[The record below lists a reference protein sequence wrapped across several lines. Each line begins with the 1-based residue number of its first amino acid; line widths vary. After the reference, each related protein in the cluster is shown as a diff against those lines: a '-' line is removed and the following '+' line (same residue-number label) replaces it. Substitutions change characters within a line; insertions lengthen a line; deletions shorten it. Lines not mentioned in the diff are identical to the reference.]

1 MLVPPIRTQL
11 TVVHSWQ
18 SHKAGNRTRLTAL
31 LGSSGSPMPPLAHRH
46 SARAPTRSLSAF
58 PLRALQ
64 ICMPLNGQSPV
75 YPPIAGRTA
84 PCRCTQTA
92 YACHVRNCLFIHHGM
107 RAQYPIFQ
115 CSKNALKQFC
125 LNPTIF
131 PDIYNQALPIPPY
144 RNCILSAPICMP
156 DSREEV
162 THRLISESRR
172 A

>member
-1 MLVPPIRTQL
+1 MDTHLMLVPPIRTQL

-107 RAQYPIFQ
+107 RAQYPNFNAAKTRSNNFALILRYFQ
-115 CSKNALKQFC
+115 IY
-125 LNPTIF
+125 TIK
-131 PDIYNQALPIPPY
+131 LSPY
-144 RNCILSAPICMP
+144 RPIG
-156 DSREEV
+156 
-162 THRLISESRR
+162 TAYYQHRSVCPTVEKR
-172 A
+172 